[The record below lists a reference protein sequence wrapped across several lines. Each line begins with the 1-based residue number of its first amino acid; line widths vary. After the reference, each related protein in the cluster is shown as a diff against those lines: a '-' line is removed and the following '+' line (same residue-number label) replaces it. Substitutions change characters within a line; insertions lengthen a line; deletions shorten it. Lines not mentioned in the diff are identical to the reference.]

1 MSERLLGIYEKL
13 ILRHPVASIIAV
25 IIVAIAMAF
34 GLPNFKLDASADSL
48 TLENDTSLAYFRESL
63 QRYGSSDF
71 LVVTYTPYKGDLFD
85 DENLNTLAEI
95 RDELTGIKGVETVT
109 SMLDVPLLYS
119 PKVSVTKLKEDPR
132 TLLQEDTDRSMA
144 KTEFLE
150 SPIYRDL
157 ILSKDGQTTALLA
170 VMELDKKYLDLVN
183 QRDTLRI
190 KRDTEGLS
198 LEETAELEQIS
209 QEFLDY
215 RTIKAAEEHARVA
228 EIREKMFK
236 FKDRAEVF
244 LGGPSMITADMVDF
258 IKSDLNVF
266 GTGIVLFIIITLAII
281 FRQFRWVLLPLVT
294 CVLSVEIILGY
305 LSWIDWRLT
314 VISSNFV
321 SLLLIITLALTIHL
335 IVRYREL
342 HREFPDKDQFDL
354 VRDTVNYMARPC
366 LYTVLTTIVAF
377 VSLVVSDI
385 RPVIDFG
392 WMMTIGIVLALI
404 LAFIIIP
411 AGMMIFGK
419 GTNNDK
425 GDNSAVYTL
434 YFSRFTEKHGG
445 LVLGLALL
453 AAIVSAWGISQLKV
467 ENRFID
473 YFRSDTE
480 IYQGL
485 SVIDAKLGGTT
496 PFDII
501 LDAPPQLVDEGTVSF
516 DELIN
521 EVEAEESEPVDDPY
535 GDPFA
540 GAYENSGED
549 DVVEEADDPYGDP
562 FAGMYADSD
571 KGPEGSQE
579 EAESIEEEN
588 DPFAGF
594 YADEETDTTSDAA
607 EAANDPFAGFYADEE
622 SDASSDA
629 VDDPYGDP
637 FAGDDFE
644 DDFGDDDSGDVDVV
658 EDSYWLTSAGIED
671 LRKLHVYLESLP
683 EVGKVSSLVTVTDV
697 ASDLSGHKLNDL
709 ELAFMSLM
717 LSPENAKLLLD
728 PYIDEKNNQARITM
742 RINETQGELNRNELL
757 KQIHAF
763 AIEEAG
769 FDEKQVNFTGLLVLY
784 NNMLQSLFTSQIL
797 TLGTV
802 FLGIMAM
809 FLVLFRSISISL
821 IAILP
826 NMLAACVVLGGM
838 GISGVP
844 LDMMTITIAA
854 ITVGIGVDHGIH
866 YITRFKREFA
876 VDGDYIASM
885 HRAHASIGRALFYT
899 AITIIVGFSI
909 LALSN
914 FIPSVYFG
922 LLTGLAMLA
931 ALLGSMTLLPKLI
944 LIFKPLGKGK

>member
-13 ILRHPVASIIAV
+13 ILRHPVASILAV
-25 IIVAIAMAF
+25 IVVAIAMAF

-48 TLENDTSLAYFRESL
+48 TLENDSSLAYFRESL

-71 LVVTYTPYKGDLFD
+71 LVVTYTPYEGNLFD
-85 DENLNTLAEI
+85 DENLQTLAKM
-95 RDELTGIKGVETVT
+95 RDELKAIKGVETVT

-119 PKVSVTKLKEDPR
+119 PKVSVSKLKEDPR

-170 VMELDKKYLDLVN
+170 VMKLDSQYLKLVKE
-183 QRDTLRI
+183 RDTLRI

-198 LEETAELEQIS
+198 AEETIELEKAS
-209 QEFLDY
+209 QAFLDY
-215 RTIKAAEEHARVA
+215 RTIRAAEEHARVA
-228 EIREKMFK
+228 EIREKMSK

-266 GTGIVLFIIITLAII
+266 GAGIVLFIIITLAII
-281 FRQFRWVLLPLVT
+281 FRQFRWVLLPLAT
-294 CVLSVEIILGY
+294 CILSVEIILGY

-342 HREFPDKDQFDL
+342 HREFPDKDQLDL

-392 WMMTIGIVLALI
+392 WMMTIGIILALV

-411 AGMMIFGK
+411 AGMIIWGK
-419 GTNNDK
+419 GENTDK
-425 GDNSAVYTL
+425 GDNSAIYTL

-445 LVLGLALL
+445 LVLGFALL
-453 AAIVSAWGISQLKV
+453 AAIISAWGVSQLQV

-473 YFRSDTE
+473 YFRSNTE

-496 PFDII
+496 PLDII
-501 LDAPPQLVDEGTVSF
+501 LDAPPALDNGTVSF
-516 DELIN
+516 DDLLE
-521 EVEAEESEPVDDPY
+521 EDEADSAPVDDPY

-540 GAYENSGED
+540 GAYADSAE
-549 DVVEEADDPYGDP
+549 DVVETEDTSEEVADPYGDP
-562 FAGMYADSD
+562 FAGMYADS
-571 KGPEGSQE
+571 GE
-579 EAESIEEEN
+579 EA
-588 DPFAGF
+588 
-594 YADEETDTTSDAA
+594 A
-607 EAANDPFAGFYADEE
+607 EPE
-622 SDASSDA
+622 A

-644 DDFGDDDSGDVDVV
+644 DDFAGESDEVEVV
-658 EDSYWLTSAGIED
+658 EDSYWLTSAGVED
-671 LRKLHVYLESLP
+671 LRKLHTYLESLP

-717 LSPENAKLLLD
+717 LSPENAALLLD
-728 PYIDEKNNQARITM
+728 PYIDEKNNQARITL
-742 RINETQGELNRNELL
+742 RINETKGNLNRKELL
-757 KQIHAF
+757 DKIHRF
-763 AIEEAG
+763 AIDEAG
-769 FDEKQVNFTGLLVLY
+769 FKEEQVHFTGLLVLY
-784 NNMLQSLFTSQIL
+784 NNMLQSLFRSQIL

-809 FLVLFRSISISL
+809 FLVLFRSASISL

-826 NMLAACVVLGGM
+826 NFLAAGVVLGGM
-838 GISGVP
+838 GIAGIP

-854 ITVGIGVDHGIH
+854 ITVGIGVDHAIH
-866 YITRFKREFA
+866 YITRFKREFE
-876 VDGDYIASM
+876 VDHDYIASM

-899 AITIIVGFSI
+899 AITIIAGFSI

-922 LLTGLAMLA
+922 LLTSLAMLA

-944 LIFKPLGKGK
+944 LIFKPLGK